1 MSKPQRCIKWKPPD
15 ADCFKTNFEGA
26 VFTDTGEAGIGVVI
40 RNSKDEVMASLSEK
54 IPNPPS
60 IVLLELLAARR
71 AALFINEIGL
81 DNSIPEGDSEVIINA
96 LNKGALFNTA
106 LGYLLK
112 DTLSILLILI

>member
-1 MSKPQRCIKWKPPD
+1 M
-15 ADCFKTNFEGA
+15 
-26 VFTDTGEAGIGVVI
+26 VI

>member
-1 MSKPQRCIKWKPPD
+1 M
-15 ADCFKTNFEGA
+15 
-26 VFTDTGEAGIGVVI
+26 VI

-81 DNSIPEGDSEVIINA
+81 DNSIPEGDSEVIIKA